1 MAYIT
6 PDAQEE
12 KLLEYPELFNTP
24 IVRNG
29 KEATVGY
36 CCLLY
41 TSKRVGPHL
50 QKCLSRGKEHAA
62 VLRQRIQPGD
72 QGLSRGVLPVNDDPG
87 LLSPLPCNAANTR
100 GSAHGVHIRKGVAHD
115 VDPVS
120 YTPLWVSLQAFIRSS

>member
-36 CCLLY
+36 CPDVWGQMGVKSSRRETLLCGT
-41 TSKRVGPHL
+41 TSCRKT
-50 QKCLSRGKEHAA
+50 
-62 VLRQRIQPGD
+62 D
-72 QGLSRGVLPVNDDPG
+72 F
-87 LLSPLPCNAANTR
+87 
-100 GSAHGVHIRKGVAHD
+100 SASV
-115 VDPVS
+115 
-120 YTPLWVSLQAFIRSS
+120 Y